1 MRALYPVL
9 LQTGKQI
16 VSKLNNTAAISTSY
30 ILVSLINSVK
40 IERRVYVKYVSRIN
54 SYVGSGLERNF
65 VFFDQFQLIASISV
79 SFFFPLFSP
88 SVLLLKPLINAK

>member
-1 MRALYPVL
+1 MRALYAVL

-40 IERRVYVKYVSRIN
+40 IERRVYAKYVSRN
-54 SYVGSGLERNF
+54 KFLRQVVGTEFRIF
-65 VFFDQFQLIASISV
+65 RSIS
-79 SFFFPLFSP
+79 
-88 SVLLLKPLINAK
+88 I

>member
-79 SFFFPLFSP
+79 SFFFPPFF
-88 SVLLLKPLINAK
+88 PLRVIIKTSH

>member
-1 MRALYPVL
+1 ML

-40 IERRVYVKYVSRIN
+40 IERRVYAKYASRN
-54 SYVGSGLERNF
+54 KFLRQVVGTEFRIF
-65 VFFDQFQLIASISV
+65 RSIS
-79 SFFFPLFSP
+79 
-88 SVLLLKPLINAK
+88 I